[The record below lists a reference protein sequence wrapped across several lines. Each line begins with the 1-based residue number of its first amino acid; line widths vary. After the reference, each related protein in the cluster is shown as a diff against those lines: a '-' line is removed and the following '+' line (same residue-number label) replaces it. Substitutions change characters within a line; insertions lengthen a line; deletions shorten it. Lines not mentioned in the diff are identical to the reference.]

1 MAPHSNCLKGDN
13 LPVIPYIAICAALI
27 QYLVIDKDFD
37 CYCMADGKQGFLM
50 SLFCSLPHPTGS
62 KELNVSDKIQLHLFL
77 NARVKKK
84 TEAKKVIS
92 VL

>member
-50 SLFCSLPHPTGS
+50 SLFCSLTHPTGS
-62 KELNVSDKIQLHLFL
+62 KEKRFRQNSPVFECEIKE
-77 NARVKKK
+77 KKP
-84 TEAKKVIS
+84 
-92 VL
+92 